1 MADNIKE
8 KGEENQMLLSKAQPE
23 REVAKKLYDSK
34 QDSIKKTPHFIVAHL
49 RIPSMG
55 DHRAPS
61 PIFNSAPTMSTSSQ
75 RVLAV
80 PSAAAFLA

>member
-34 QDSIKKTPHFIVAHL
+34 QDSIKKNTAFHRSTPSYPFH
-49 RIPSMG
+49 G
-55 DHRAPS
+55 
-61 PIFNSAPTMSTSSQ
+61 
-75 RVLAV
+75 
-80 PSAAAFLA
+80 